1 MRPTFR
7 QLEYLVAIDDT
18 GRFSSAAHS
27 MHVSQP
33 SLSAQ
38 VAEAENQLGFKVF
51 ERGRHGAIATPLG
64 RELLGRAREVL
75 QSMSDIKRLAQYGQ
89 DGLVGQVR
97 LGVLPTIGPY
107 LLPRCTAQLHARYPH
122 LRLSIREESSVVLNQ
137 SLADGRMDVVIS
149 APEDHPGCVDEAL
162 FHERLWIAVPPDDP
176 LAQVQTPVDLTQLS
190 GRAFLT
196 LGLGHRLNRLVAEL
210 AERSGGHLPAD
221 YEGTS
226 LDAIRHMAAL
236 GAGIAVLPE
245 LYVRCEAERDNSLV
259 FRRIEDPGAQRD
271 IALIWRQGSP
281 LTAGLSAIADIMR
294 EAAQSAL
301 AAPSASSARSVR
313 STR

>member
-38 VAEAENQLGFKVF
+38 VAEAENHLGFKVF
-51 ERGRHGAIATPLG
+51 ERGRHGAVATPLG
-64 RELLGRAREVL
+64 RELLTRAREVL
-75 QSMSDIKRLAQYGQ
+75 QSMSDIKRLAQYGR

-107 LLPRCTAQLHARYPH
+107 LLPRCTAQLHARYPQ

-137 SLADGRMDVVIS
+137 TLSEGRMDVVIS
-149 APEDHPGCVDEAL
+149 APEDHPGCISEPL
-162 FHERLWIAVPPDDP
+162 FQERLWIAVPPDDP
-176 LAQVQTPVDLTQLS
+176 LAGARTPVDLGQLT

-196 LGLGHRLNRLVAEL
+196 LGLGHRLNKLVAEL

-236 GAGIAVLPE
+236 GAGLAVLPE

-259 FRRIEDPGAQRD
+259 FRRIDDPDAQRD

-281 LTAGLSAIADIMR
+281 LSTGFSAVAGIMR
-294 EAAQSAL
+294 DAARTAL
-301 AAPSASSARSVR
+301 A
-313 STR
+313 TRPD

>member
-7 QLEYLVAIDDT
+7 QLEYLVAIDET

-38 VAEAENQLGFKVF
+38 VAEAESHLGFKVF
-51 ERGRHGAIATPLG
+51 ERGRNGAIATPLG
-64 RELLGRAREVL
+64 RELLTRAREVL
-75 QSMSDIKRLAQYGQ
+75 QSMSDIKRLAQYGR

-107 LLPRCTAQLHARYPH
+107 LLPRCTARLHARYPQ

-137 SLADGRMDVVIS
+137 ALSDGRMDVVIS
-149 APEDHPGCVDEAL
+149 APEDHPGCTSAAL

-176 LAQVQTPVDLTQLS
+176 LAQTRGPVGLAALS

-196 LGLGHRLNRLVAEL
+196 LALGHRLNRLVADL

-236 GAGIAVLPE
+236 GAGVAVLPE
-245 LYVRCEAERDNSLV
+245 LYVRCEAERDDSLV
-259 FRRIEDPGAQRD
+259 FRRIDDPGAERD
-271 IALIWRQGSP
+271 IALIWRPGSP
-281 LTAGLSAIADIMR
+281 LSTGFNAVADIMR
-294 EAAQSAL
+294 EAAQAAL
-301 AAPSASSARSVR
+301 APR
-313 STR
+313 TR

>member
-7 QLEYLVAIDDT
+7 QLEYLVAIDET

-38 VAEAENQLGFKVF
+38 VTEAESHLGFKVF
-51 ERGRHGAIATPLG
+51 ERGRNGAIATPLG
-64 RELLGRAREVL
+64 RELLTRAREVL
-75 QSMSDIKRLAQYGQ
+75 QSMSDIKRLAQYGR

-107 LLPRCTAQLHARYPH
+107 LLPRCTARLHARYPQ

-137 SLADGRMDVVIS
+137 ALSDGRMDVVIS
-149 APEDHPGCVDEAL
+149 APEDHPGCTSAAL

-176 LAQVQTPVDLTQLS
+176 LAQTRGPVGLAELS

-196 LGLGHRLNRLVAEL
+196 LALGHRLNRLVADL

-221 YEGTS
+221 SEGTS

-236 GAGIAVLPE
+236 GAGVDVSSPLRLNLASLGIVCQRARGMCLKSLPAQTG
-245 LYVRCEAERDNSLV
+245 CQER
-259 FRRIEDPGAQRD
+259 FRRSPEYFRAQQHKLER
-271 IALIWRQGSP
+271 LRS
-281 LTAGLSAIADIMR
+281 R
-294 EAAQSAL
+294 EGY
-301 AAPSASSARSVR
+301 RRV
-313 STR
+313 